1 MSTLK
6 PLTSTSRS
14 RWAMPTSVP
23 DTETCAPSAS
33 VPRIVI
39 RLRWSG
45 LSGSVTRRTA
55 VPRSAA
61 SSGAFT

>member
-1 MSTLK
+1 MSTSK

-14 RWAMPTSVP
+14 FWLIPTRVP
-23 DTETCAPSAS
+23 LTDTWVPSAR

-45 LSGSVTRRTA
+45 LSASVTRRTA